1 MLLAVE
7 DSLDGV
13 VDTAEVGRLDLSHV
27 AGFLLREV
35 YDVLQRVA
43 PFVGYDFGVDAF
55 AVDHGA
61 DVAQSLD
68 LCLALAHI
76 HGAFDAQLERRC
88 DGSHLTDV
96 VSDGHGVVVEDDA
109 QRAVDVDVDR
119 RVVALEGFQLLDA
132 VAQPLHVFLDL
143 LALEAHL
150 RLDVVEEGVRQY
162 VGGLHD
168 HLVGVHVAVVA
179 RLGEDGDDGVGDLR
193 AVLVGDDFGHQHAAA
208 LGHSVEA
215 GLGHAVADG
224 GVIFL
229 ARLGVYIL
237 VGAVGHLAEGG
248 DLLAHVERGD
258 LPLDDGDEILG
269 QEERVASARA
279 GVLHRGAVAVSHRT
293 VFEYEDD

>member
-7 DSLDGV
+7 DGLDGV
-13 VDTAEVGRLDLSHV
+13 VDAAEVGRLDLSHV

-43 PFVGYDFGVDAF
+43 PFVGYDLGVDAF

-61 DVAQSLD
+61 DVAQSLN

-76 HGAFDAQLERRC
+76 HGTFDAQLERCC

-96 VSDGHGVVVEDDA
+96 VSDGLGVVVEDDA
-109 QRAVDVDVDR
+109 EGAVDVDVDR

-132 VAQPLHVFLDL
+132 VAQPFHVFLDL

-168 HLVGVHVAVVA
+168 HLVGVQVAVVA

-237 VGAVGHLAEGG
+237 VGAVSHFAEGG

-258 LPLDDGDEILG
+258 LPLDDGDKVLG

-279 GVLHRGAVAVSHRT
+279 GVLHRSAVAVSHRT